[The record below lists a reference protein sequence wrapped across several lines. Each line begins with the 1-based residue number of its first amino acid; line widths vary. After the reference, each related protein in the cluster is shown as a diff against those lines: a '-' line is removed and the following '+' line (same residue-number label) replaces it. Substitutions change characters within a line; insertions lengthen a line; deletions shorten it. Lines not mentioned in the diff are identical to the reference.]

1 MNINKIR
8 SFGEWLSDKEN
19 PMVYCLL
26 SLDGEPFLSRNSY
39 EVILEQKTNT
49 HDTFSIIVPDD
60 ALDTYEGFVMENSK
74 KLLGKKI
81 SLSYWQYGSE
91 NQVFSGIVTGLKN
104 QKESGYGK
112 LVITGHS
119 PSILL
124 ENGRADR
131 SFEQLSLSQIVKEI
145 GVNYPQEGKIHAE
158 EQELNVRR
166 VLPYTVQ
173 SQESDFGFIQ
183 RLATRYGEYFYYNG
197 KELIFGNKAEP
208 VLELSEGRELIE
220 LEFELGLRAQVFS
233 GFAYDAEKG
242 ESIQHNAQEV
252 QTEWKENAL
261 QAVAVQASKQL
272 FGNAPKSVF
281 SGSEKSQELEEMLLK
296 EKENRESL
304 IWVRGRSR
312 DSRLK
317 NGSRAKLTD
326 INGRAMETYRI
337 VEIRHYY
344 NGDEYYNEFV
354 GVSDVLHP
362 PYQNSGAFPKSHE
375 QMGRVVENADP
386 LGLGRVRVQM
396 MWQEAGSE
404 KTPWIR
410 LLQPHSGSG
419 KGFYFVPEIG
429 EEVLVGFQGG
439 NAEKPYVIGT
449 QYNGKEKSGYAD
461 KENNIKA
468 VHTRSGTKIILNDS
482 EGSIL
487 IEDPSG
493 NTYHMDG
500 QGNIKVSAPKNISF
514 TAGQNINISAGQN
527 ITTTAGMN
535 ISASAGMNYT
545 QIVGVNFVSTVAGN
559 VNHFISGTLTE
570 LIEGDVHNEVMKGK
584 TTVNNDGGIEYFSET
599 IISRSAE
606 KEIQN
611 NSGEKSKLF

>member
-8 SFGEWLSDKEN
+8 SFGEWLNDKEN
-19 PMVYCLL
+19 PMAYCLL

-39 EVILEQKTNT
+39 EVILEQKTNA

-104 QKESGYGK
+104 RKESGYGK

-220 LEFELGLRAQVFS
+220 LEFELGLKAQGFS
-233 GFAYDAEKG
+233 GLAYDAEKG

-362 PYQNSGAFPKSHE
+362 PYQDSGAFPKSHE

-461 KENNIKA
+461 KENSIKA
-468 VHTRSGTKIILNDS
+468 VHTRSGHKLVFTED
-482 EGSIL
+482 ESIL
-487 IEDPSG
+487 ITDKSG
-493 NTYHMDG
+493 NEILLDTKG
-500 QGNIKVSAPKNISF
+500 SNITITAPETMTLNAKNL
-514 TAGQNINISAGQN
+514 NINVSQNMTTNVGNNMITNVTNDTTISIGGNHQIDIEKDHQFSSKNYAQKVEGDKIIDIFGKLDETTSETLHNAKDGNVTIKSAG
-527 ITTTAGMN
+527 I
-535 ISASAGMNYT
+535 
-545 QIVGVNFVSTVAGN
+545 
-559 VNHFISGTLTE
+559 
-570 LIEGDVHNEVMKGK
+570 
-584 TTVNNDGGIEYFSET
+584 
-599 IISRSAE
+599 
-606 KEIQN
+606 
-611 NSGEKSKLF
+611 SKLLGEIDAKVNKS

>member
-39 EVILEQKTNT
+39 EVILEQKTNA

-104 QKESGYGK
+104 RKESGYGK

-183 RLATRYGEYFYYNG
+183 RLAMRYGEYFYYNG

-220 LEFELGLRAQVFS
+220 LEFELGLRAQGFS
-233 GFAYDAEKG
+233 GLTYDAEKG
-242 ESIQHNAQEV
+242 ESIQYNAQEV

-362 PYQNSGAFPKSHE
+362 PYQDSGAFPKSHE

-404 KTPWIR
+404 QTPWIR

-535 ISASAGMNYT
+535 ISASAGMSYNVFAGGTISQNAVMNYT
-545 QIVGVNFVSTVAGN
+545 LTAANITEIAQETFDTFSNEYTG
-559 VNHFISGTLTE
+559 ISGKVAMNSEENNIAINTPKHIQLKS
-570 LIEGDVHNEVMKGK
+570 NEK
-584 TTVNNDGGIEYFSET
+584 TI
-599 IISRSAE
+599 
-606 KEIQN
+606 
-611 NSGEKSKLF
+611 NS

>member
-39 EVILEQKTNT
+39 EVILEQKTNA

-104 QKESGYGK
+104 RKESGYGK

-197 KELIFGNKAEP
+197 KELIFGNKAEA

-220 LEFELGLRAQVFS
+220 LEFELGLRAQGFS
-233 GFAYDAEKG
+233 GLAYDAEKG

-439 NAEKPYVIGT
+439 NAEKPYVIGA

-461 KENNIKA
+461 KENSIKA
-468 VHTRSGTKIILNDS
+468 VHTRSGHKLVFTED
-482 EGSIL
+482 ESIL
-487 IEDPSG
+487 ITDKSG
-493 NTYHMDG
+493 NEILLDTKG
-500 QGNIKVSAPKNISF
+500 SNITITAPETMTLNAKNL
-514 TAGQNINISAGQN
+514 NINVSQNMTTNVGNNMITNVTNDTTISIGGNHQIDIEKDHQFSSKNYAQKVEGDKIIDIFGKLDETTSETLHNAKDGNVTIKSAG
-527 ITTTAGMN
+527 I
-535 ISASAGMNYT
+535 
-545 QIVGVNFVSTVAGN
+545 
-559 VNHFISGTLTE
+559 
-570 LIEGDVHNEVMKGK
+570 
-584 TTVNNDGGIEYFSET
+584 
-599 IISRSAE
+599 
-606 KEIQN
+606 
-611 NSGEKSKLF
+611 SKLLGEIDAKVNKS

>member
-8 SFGEWLSDKEN
+8 SFGEWLNDKEN

-39 EVILEQKTNT
+39 EVILEQKTNA

-60 ALDTYEGFVMENSK
+60 ALDTYEGFVMESSK

-104 QKESGYGK
+104 RKESGYGK

-220 LEFELGLRAQVFS
+220 LEFELGLRAQEFS
-233 GFAYDAEKG
+233 GLAYDAEKG

-362 PYQNSGAFPKSHE
+362 PYQDSGAFPKSHE

-468 VHTRSGTKIILNDS
+468 VHTRSGHKLVFTED
-482 EGSIL
+482 ESIL
-487 IEDPSG
+487 ITDKSG
-493 NTYHMDG
+493 NEILLDTKG
-500 QGNIKVSAPKNISF
+500 SNITITAPETMTLNAKNL
-514 TAGQNINISAGQN
+514 NINVSQNMTTNVGNNMITNVTNDTTISIGGNHQIDIEKDHQFSSKNYAQKVEGDKIIDIFGKLDETTSETLHNAKDGNVTIKSAG
-527 ITTTAGMN
+527 I
-535 ISASAGMNYT
+535 
-545 QIVGVNFVSTVAGN
+545 
-559 VNHFISGTLTE
+559 
-570 LIEGDVHNEVMKGK
+570 
-584 TTVNNDGGIEYFSET
+584 
-599 IISRSAE
+599 
-606 KEIQN
+606 
-611 NSGEKSKLF
+611 SKLLGEIDAKVNKS

>member
-39 EVILEQKTNT
+39 EVILEQKTNA

-104 QKESGYGK
+104 RKESGYGK

-183 RLATRYGEYFYYNG
+183 RLAMRYGEYFYYNG

-220 LEFELGLRAQVFS
+220 LEFELGLRAQGFS
-233 GFAYDAEKG
+233 GLAYDAEKG

-296 EKENRESL
+296 EKENRECL

-362 PYQNSGAFPKSHE
+362 PYQDSGAFPKSHE

-461 KENNIKA
+461 KENSIKA
-468 VHTRSGTKIILNDS
+468 VHTRSGHKLVFTED
-482 EGSIL
+482 ESIL
-487 IEDPSG
+487 IIDKSG
-493 NTYHMDG
+493 NEILLDTKG
-500 QGNIKVSAPKNISF
+500 SNITITAPETMTLNAKNL
-514 TAGQNINISAGQN
+514 NINVSQNMTTNVGNNMITNVTNDTTISIGGNHQIDIEKDHQFSSKNYAQKVEGDKIIDIFGKLDETTSETLHNAKDGNVTIKSAG
-527 ITTTAGMN
+527 I
-535 ISASAGMNYT
+535 
-545 QIVGVNFVSTVAGN
+545 
-559 VNHFISGTLTE
+559 
-570 LIEGDVHNEVMKGK
+570 
-584 TTVNNDGGIEYFSET
+584 
-599 IISRSAE
+599 
-606 KEIQN
+606 
-611 NSGEKSKLF
+611 SKLLGEIDAKVNKS

>member
-39 EVILEQKTNT
+39 EVILEQKTNA

-104 QKESGYGK
+104 RKESGYGK

-220 LEFELGLRAQVFS
+220 LEFELGLRAQGFS
-233 GFAYDAEKG
+233 GLAYDTEKG

-272 FGNAPKSVF
+272 FGNVPKSVF

-344 NGDEYYNEFV
+344 NGDEYYNKFV

-362 PYQNSGAFPKSHE
+362 PYQDSGAFPKSQE

-468 VHTRSGTKIILNDS
+468 VHTRSGHKLVFTED
-482 EGSIL
+482 ESIL
-487 IEDPSG
+487 ITDKSG
-493 NTYHMDG
+493 NEILLDTKG
-500 QGNIKVSAPKNISF
+500 SNITITAPETMTLNAKNL
-514 TAGQNINISAGQN
+514 NINVSQNMTTNVGNNMITNVTNDTTISIGGNHQIDIEKDHQFSSKNYAQKVEGDKIIDIFGKLDETTSETLHNAKDGNVTIKSAG
-527 ITTTAGMN
+527 I
-535 ISASAGMNYT
+535 
-545 QIVGVNFVSTVAGN
+545 
-559 VNHFISGTLTE
+559 
-570 LIEGDVHNEVMKGK
+570 
-584 TTVNNDGGIEYFSET
+584 
-599 IISRSAE
+599 
-606 KEIQN
+606 
-611 NSGEKSKLF
+611 SKLLGEIDAKVNKS

>member
-39 EVILEQKTNT
+39 EVILEQKTNA

-91 NQVFSGIVTGLKN
+91 NQAFSGIVTGLKN
-104 QKESGYGK
+104 RKESGYGK
-112 LVITGHS
+112 LIITGHS

-220 LEFELGLRAQVFS
+220 LEFELGLKAQGFS
-233 GFAYDAEKG
+233 GLAYDAEKG

-362 PYQNSGAFPKSHE
+362 PYQDSGAFPKSHE

-396 MWQEAGSE
+396 VWQEAGSE

-535 ISASAGMNYT
+535 ISASAGMSYNVFAGGTISQNAVMNYT
-545 QIVGVNFVSTVAGN
+545 
-559 VNHFISGTLTE
+559 LTAANITE
-570 LIEGDVHNEVMKGK
+570 IAEGEREARAQEIIENSQNKETSVEKNNEWHTEQDFK
-584 TTVNNDGGIEYFSET
+584 
-599 IISRSAE
+599 
-606 KEIQN
+606 N
-611 NSGEKSKLF
+611 NSGEKTKLF

>member
-39 EVILEQKTNT
+39 EVILEQKTNA

-104 QKESGYGK
+104 RKESGYGK

-220 LEFELGLRAQVFS
+220 LEFELGLKAQGFS
-233 GFAYDAEKG
+233 GLAYDAEKG

-272 FGNAPKSVF
+272 FGNVPKSVF

-362 PYQNSGAFPKSHE
+362 PYQDSGAFPKSHE

-514 TAGQNINISAGQN
+514 TAGENINISAGQN

-535 ISASAGMNYT
+535 ISASAGMSYNVFAGGTISQNAVMNYT
-545 QIVGVNFVSTVAGN
+545 LTAANITEIAQETFDTFSNEYTG
-559 VNHFISGTLTE
+559 ISGKVAMNSEENNIAINTPKHIQLKS
-570 LIEGDVHNEVMKGK
+570 NEK
-584 TTVNNDGGIEYFSET
+584 TI
-599 IISRSAE
+599 
-606 KEIQN
+606 
-611 NSGEKSKLF
+611 NS

>member
-39 EVILEQKTNT
+39 EVILEQKTNA

-104 QKESGYGK
+104 RKESGYGK

-183 RLATRYGEYFYYNG
+183 RLAMRYGEYFYYNG

-220 LEFELGLRAQVFS
+220 LEFELGLRAQGFS
-233 GFAYDAEKG
+233 GLAYDAEKG

-362 PYQNSGAFPKSHE
+362 PYQDSGAFPKSHE

-500 QGNIKVSAPKNISF
+500 QGNIKVSAPRNISF

-535 ISASAGMNYT
+535 ISASAGMSYNVFAGGTISQNAVMNYT
-545 QIVGVNFVSTVAGN
+545 LTAANITEIAEGERNSTANNIKEVANG
-559 VNHFISGTLTE
+559 IDKQSTDEDIKIQG
-570 LIEGDVHNEVMKGK
+570 KGQVI
-584 TTVNNDGGIEYFSET
+584 T
-599 IISRSAE
+599 
-606 KEIQN
+606 
-611 NSGEKSKLF
+611 NSGEKSINY

>member
-26 SLDGEPFLSRNSY
+26 SLDGEPYLSRNSY
-39 EVILEQKTNT
+39 EVILEQKTNA

-104 QKESGYGK
+104 RKESGYGK

-197 KELIFGNKAEP
+197 KELIFGNKAEA

-220 LEFELGLRAQVFS
+220 LEFELGLRAQGFS
-233 GFAYDAEKG
+233 GLAYDAEKG

-386 LGLGRVRVQM
+386 LELGRVRVQM
-396 MWQEAGSE
+396 VWQEAGSE

-439 NAEKPYVIGT
+439 NAEKPYVIGA

-461 KENNIKA
+461 KENSIKA
-468 VHTRSGTKIILNDS
+468 VHTRSGHKLVFTED
-482 EGSIL
+482 ESIL
-487 IEDPSG
+487 ITDKSG
-493 NTYHMDG
+493 NEILLDTKG
-500 QGNIKVSAPKNISF
+500 SNITITAPETMTLNAKNL
-514 TAGQNINISAGQN
+514 NINVSQNMTTNVGNNMITNVTNDTTISIGGNHQIDIEKDHQFSSKNYAQKVEGDKIIDIFGKLDETTSETLHNAKDGNVTIKSAG
-527 ITTTAGMN
+527 I
-535 ISASAGMNYT
+535 
-545 QIVGVNFVSTVAGN
+545 
-559 VNHFISGTLTE
+559 
-570 LIEGDVHNEVMKGK
+570 
-584 TTVNNDGGIEYFSET
+584 
-599 IISRSAE
+599 
-606 KEIQN
+606 
-611 NSGEKSKLF
+611 SKLLGEIDAKVNKS

>member
-26 SLDGEPFLSRNSY
+26 SLDGEPFLSQNSY
-39 EVILEQKTNT
+39 EVILEQKTNA

-104 QKESGYGK
+104 RKESGYGK

-220 LEFELGLRAQVFS
+220 LEFELGLRAQGFS
-233 GFAYDAEKG
+233 GLAYDAEKG

-281 SGSEKSQELEEMLLK
+281 SGSEKSQELEERLLK

-362 PYQNSGAFPKSHE
+362 PYQDSGAFPKSHE

-468 VHTRSGTKIILNDS
+468 VHTRSGHKLVFTED
-482 EGSIL
+482 ESIL
-487 IEDPSG
+487 ITDKSG
-493 NTYHMDG
+493 NEILLDTKG
-500 QGNIKVSAPKNISF
+500 SNITITAPETMTLNAKNL
-514 TAGQNINISAGQN
+514 NINVSQNMTTDVGNNMITNVTNDTTISIGGNHQIDIEKDHQFSSKNYAQKVEGDKIIDIFGKLDETTSETLHNAKDGNVTIKSAG
-527 ITTTAGMN
+527 I
-535 ISASAGMNYT
+535 
-545 QIVGVNFVSTVAGN
+545 
-559 VNHFISGTLTE
+559 
-570 LIEGDVHNEVMKGK
+570 
-584 TTVNNDGGIEYFSET
+584 
-599 IISRSAE
+599 
-606 KEIQN
+606 
-611 NSGEKSKLF
+611 SKLLGEIDAKVNKS

>member
-39 EVILEQKTNT
+39 EVILEQKTNA

-104 QKESGYGK
+104 RKESGYGK

-220 LEFELGLRAQVFS
+220 LEFELGLKAQGFS
-233 GFAYDAEKG
+233 GLVYDAEKG

-272 FGNAPKSVF
+272 FGNVPKSVF

-362 PYQNSGAFPKSHE
+362 PYQDSGAFPKSHE

-461 KENNIKA
+461 KENKIKA
-468 VHTRSGTKIILNDS
+468 VHTRSGHKLVFTED
-482 EGSIL
+482 ESIL
-487 IEDPSG
+487 ITDKSG
-493 NTYHMDG
+493 NEILLDTKG
-500 QGNIKVSAPKNISF
+500 SNITITAPETMTLNAKNL
-514 TAGQNINISAGQN
+514 NINVSQNMTTNVGNNMITNVTNDTTISIGGNHQIDIEKDHQFSSKNYAQKVEGDKIIDIFGKLDETTSETLHNAKDGNVTIKSAG
-527 ITTTAGMN
+527 I
-535 ISASAGMNYT
+535 
-545 QIVGVNFVSTVAGN
+545 
-559 VNHFISGTLTE
+559 
-570 LIEGDVHNEVMKGK
+570 
-584 TTVNNDGGIEYFSET
+584 
-599 IISRSAE
+599 
-606 KEIQN
+606 
-611 NSGEKSKLF
+611 SKLLGEIDAKVNKS

>member
-39 EVILEQKTNT
+39 EVILEQKTNA

-104 QKESGYGK
+104 RKESGYGK

-158 EQELNVRR
+158 EQELNMRR
-166 VLPYTVQ
+166 ALPYTVQ

-220 LEFELGLRAQVFS
+220 LEFELGLRAQGFS
-233 GFAYDAEKG
+233 GLAYDAEKG

-317 NGSRAKLTD
+317 NGSRAKLMD

-362 PYQNSGAFPKSHE
+362 PYQDSGAFPKSHE

-419 KGFYFVPEIG
+419 KGFYFIPEIG

-461 KENNIKA
+461 KENSIKA
-468 VHTRSGTKIILNDS
+468 VHTRSGHKLVFTED
-482 EGSIL
+482 ESIL
-487 IEDPSG
+487 ITDKSG
-493 NTYHMDG
+493 NEILLDTKG
-500 QGNIKVSAPKNISF
+500 SNITITAPETMTLNAKNL
-514 TAGQNINISAGQN
+514 NINVSQNMTTNVGNNMITNVTNDTTISIGGNHQIDIEKDHQFSSKNYAQKVEGDKIIDIFGKLDETTSETLHNAKDGNVTIKSAG
-527 ITTTAGMN
+527 I
-535 ISASAGMNYT
+535 
-545 QIVGVNFVSTVAGN
+545 
-559 VNHFISGTLTE
+559 
-570 LIEGDVHNEVMKGK
+570 
-584 TTVNNDGGIEYFSET
+584 
-599 IISRSAE
+599 
-606 KEIQN
+606 
-611 NSGEKSKLF
+611 SKLLGEIDAKVNKS

>member
-39 EVILEQKTNT
+39 EVILEQKTNA

-104 QKESGYGK
+104 RKESGYGK
-112 LVITGHS
+112 LIITGHS

-124 ENGRADR
+124 ENGRADH

-220 LEFELGLRAQVFS
+220 LEFELGLRAQGFS
-233 GFAYDAEKG
+233 GLVYDAEKG

-362 PYQNSGAFPKSHE
+362 PYQDSGAFPKSHE

-461 KENNIKA
+461 KENSIKA
-468 VHTRSGTKIILNDS
+468 VHTRSGHKLVFTED
-482 EGSIL
+482 ESIL
-487 IEDPSG
+487 ITDKSG
-493 NTYHMDG
+493 NEILLDTKG
-500 QGNIKVSAPKNISF
+500 SNITITAPETMTLNAKNLNINVSQNMTTNVGMNAYENIS
-514 TAGQNINISAGQN
+514 
-527 ITTTAGMN
+527 MN
-535 ISASAGMNYT
+535 
-545 QIVGVNFVSTVAGN
+545 
-559 VNHFISGTLTE
+559 
-570 LIEGDVHNEVMKGK
+570 K
-584 TTVNNDGGIEYFSET
+584 TTSIGLVNLLNVGADFMTNVVGKLSYFIKGDMETYGEKDRKITSLKGIETISEGQQEYH
-599 IISRSAE
+599 SE
-606 KEIQN
+606 KEMRN

>member
-39 EVILEQKTNT
+39 EVILEQKSNA

-104 QKESGYGK
+104 RKESGYGK

-183 RLATRYGEYFYYNG
+183 RLAMRYGEYFYYNG

-208 VLELSEGRELIE
+208 ILELSEGRELIE
-220 LEFELGLRAQVFS
+220 LEFELGLRAQGFS
-233 GFAYDAEKG
+233 GLAYDAEKG

-261 QAVAVQASKQL
+261 QAVAIQASKQL

-317 NGSRAKLTD
+317 NGSRAKLMD

-362 PYQNSGAFPKSHE
+362 PYQDSGAFPKSHE

-386 LGLGRVRVQM
+386 LELGRVRVQM
-396 MWQEAGSE
+396 VWQEAGSE

-468 VHTRSGTKIILNDS
+468 VHTRSGHKLVFTED
-482 EGSIL
+482 ESIL
-487 IEDPSG
+487 ITDKSG
-493 NTYHMDG
+493 NEILLDTKG
-500 QGNIKVSAPKNISF
+500 SNITITAPETMTLNAKNL
-514 TAGQNINISAGQN
+514 NINVSQNMTTNVGNNMITNVTNDTTISIGGNHQIDIEKDHQFSSKNYAQKVEGDKIIDIFGKLDETTSETLHNAKDGNVTIKSAG
-527 ITTTAGMN
+527 I
-535 ISASAGMNYT
+535 
-545 QIVGVNFVSTVAGN
+545 
-559 VNHFISGTLTE
+559 
-570 LIEGDVHNEVMKGK
+570 
-584 TTVNNDGGIEYFSET
+584 
-599 IISRSAE
+599 
-606 KEIQN
+606 
-611 NSGEKSKLF
+611 SKLLGEIDAKVNKS

>member
-39 EVILEQKTNT
+39 EVTLEQKTNA

-104 QKESGYGK
+104 RKESGYGK

-183 RLATRYGEYFYYNG
+183 RLAMRYGEYFYYNG

-220 LEFELGLRAQVFS
+220 LEFELGLKAQGFS
-233 GFAYDAEKG
+233 GLAYDAEKG

-337 VEIRHYY
+337 VEIKHYY

-396 MWQEAGSE
+396 VWQEAGSE

-410 LLQPHSGSG
+410 LLQPNSGSG

-500 QGNIKVSAPKNISF
+500 QGNIKVSAPRNISF

-535 ISASAGMNYT
+535 ISASAGMSYNVFAGGAISQNAVMNYT
-545 QIVGVNFVSTVAGN
+545 LTAANITEIAEGERNSTANNIKEVANG
-559 VNHFISGTLTE
+559 IDKQSTDEDIKIQG
-570 LIEGDVHNEVMKGK
+570 KGQVI
-584 TTVNNDGGIEYFSET
+584 T
-599 IISRSAE
+599 
-606 KEIQN
+606 
-611 NSGEKSKLF
+611 NSGEKSINY

>member
-39 EVILEQKTNT
+39 EVILEQKTNA

-91 NQVFSGIVTGLKN
+91 KQVFSGIVTGLKN
-104 QKESGYGK
+104 RKESGYGK

-145 GVNYPQEGKIHAE
+145 EVNYPQEGKIHAE

-220 LEFELGLRAQVFS
+220 LEFELGLKAQGFS
-233 GFAYDAEKG
+233 GLVYDAEKG

-272 FGNAPKSVF
+272 FGNVPKSVF

-362 PYQNSGAFPKSHE
+362 PYQDSGAFPKSHE

-396 MWQEAGSE
+396 VWQEAGSE

-468 VHTRSGTKIILNDS
+468 VHTRSGHKLVFTED
-482 EGSIL
+482 ESIL
-487 IEDPSG
+487 ITDKSG
-493 NTYHMDG
+493 NEILLDTKG
-500 QGNIKVSAPKNISF
+500 SNITITAPETMTLNAKNL
-514 TAGQNINISAGQN
+514 NINVSQNMTTNVGNNMITNVTNDTTISIGGNHQIDIEKDHQFSSKNYAQKVEGDKIIDIFGKLDETTSETLHNAKDGNVTIKSAG
-527 ITTTAGMN
+527 I
-535 ISASAGMNYT
+535 
-545 QIVGVNFVSTVAGN
+545 
-559 VNHFISGTLTE
+559 
-570 LIEGDVHNEVMKGK
+570 
-584 TTVNNDGGIEYFSET
+584 
-599 IISRSAE
+599 
-606 KEIQN
+606 
-611 NSGEKSKLF
+611 SKLLGEIDAKVNKS

>member
-39 EVILEQKTNT
+39 EVILEQKTNA

-104 QKESGYGK
+104 RKESGYGK

-158 EQELNVRR
+158 EQELNMRR
-166 VLPYTVQ
+166 ALPYTVQ

-220 LEFELGLRAQVFS
+220 LEFELGLRAQGFS
-233 GFAYDAEKG
+233 GLAYDAEKG

-317 NGSRAKLTD
+317 NGSRAKLMD

-362 PYQNSGAFPKSHE
+362 PYQDSGAFPKSHE

-439 NAEKPYVIGT
+439 NAEKPYVIGA

-461 KENNIKA
+461 KENSIKA
-468 VHTRSGTKIILNDS
+468 VHTRSGNRLLLNDETGDVSLESQKGQTIAIFYGNGNIEIKAPETMTLNAKNLNINVSQNMTTNVGMNASENVGMNKTTSIGLVNLLNVGADFMTNVVGKLSYFIKGDMETYGEKDRKITSLKGIETIS
-482 EGSIL
+482 EGQQ
-487 IEDPSG
+487 E
-493 NTYHMDG
+493 YH
-500 QGNIKVSAPKNISF
+500 S
-514 TAGQNINISAGQN
+514 
-527 ITTTAGMN
+527 
-535 ISASAGMNYT
+535 
-545 QIVGVNFVSTVAGN
+545 
-559 VNHFISGTLTE
+559 
-570 LIEGDVHNEVMKGK
+570 
-584 TTVNNDGGIEYFSET
+584 
-599 IISRSAE
+599 E
-606 KEIQN
+606 KEMRN

>member
-39 EVILEQKTNT
+39 EVILEQKTNA

-81 SLSYWQYGSE
+81 NLSYWQYGSE

-104 QKESGYGK
+104 RKESGYGK

-220 LEFELGLRAQVFS
+220 LEFELGLKAQGFS
-233 GFAYDAEKG
+233 GLAYDAEKG

-272 FGNAPKSVF
+272 FGNVPKSVF

-304 IWVRGRSR
+304 VWIRGRSR

-362 PYQNSGAFPKSHE
+362 PYQDSGAFPKSHE

-461 KENNIKA
+461 KENSIKA

-535 ISASAGMNYT
+535 ISASAGMSYNVFAGGAISQNAVMNYT
-545 QIVGVNFVSTVAGN
+545 LTAANITEIAQETFDTFSNEYTG
-559 VNHFISGTLTE
+559 ISGKVAMNSEENNIAINTPKHIQLKS
-570 LIEGDVHNEVMKGK
+570 NEK
-584 TTVNNDGGIEYFSET
+584 TI
-599 IISRSAE
+599 
-606 KEIQN
+606 
-611 NSGEKSKLF
+611 NS

>member
-39 EVILEQKTNT
+39 EVILEQKTNA

-104 QKESGYGK
+104 RKESGYGK
-112 LVITGHS
+112 LIITGHS

-124 ENGRADR
+124 ENGRADH

-220 LEFELGLRAQVFS
+220 LEFELGLRAQGFS
-233 GFAYDAEKG
+233 GLVYDAEKG

-272 FGNAPKSVF
+272 FGNVPKSVF

-304 IWVRGRSR
+304 IWIRGRSR

-362 PYQNSGAFPKSHE
+362 PYQDSGAFPKSHE

-461 KENNIKA
+461 KENSIKA
-468 VHTRSGTKIILNDS
+468 VHTRSGHKLVFTED
-482 EGSIL
+482 ESIL
-487 IEDPSG
+487 ITDKSG
-493 NTYHMDG
+493 NEILLDTKG
-500 QGNIKVSAPKNISF
+500 SNITITAPETMTLNAKNLNINVSQNMTTNVGMNASENIS
-514 TAGQNINISAGQN
+514 
-527 ITTTAGMN
+527 MN
-535 ISASAGMNYT
+535 
-545 QIVGVNFVSTVAGN
+545 
-559 VNHFISGTLTE
+559 
-570 LIEGDVHNEVMKGK
+570 K
-584 TTVNNDGGIEYFSET
+584 TTSIGLVNLLNVGTDFMTNVVGKLSYFIKGDMETYGEKDRKITSLKGIETISEGQQEYH
-599 IISRSAE
+599 SE
-606 KEIQN
+606 KEMRN

>member
-39 EVILEQKTNT
+39 EVILEQKTNA

-104 QKESGYGK
+104 RKESGYGK

-220 LEFELGLRAQVFS
+220 LEFELGLRAQGFS
-233 GFAYDAEKG
+233 GLTYDAEKG

-296 EKENRESL
+296 EKENRECL

-362 PYQNSGAFPKSHE
+362 PYQDSGAFPKSHE

-468 VHTRSGTKIILNDS
+468 VHTRSGHKLVFTED
-482 EGSIL
+482 ESIL
-487 IEDPSG
+487 ITDKSG
-493 NTYHMDG
+493 NEILLDTKG
-500 QGNIKVSAPKNISF
+500 SNITITAPETMTLNAKNL
-514 TAGQNINISAGQN
+514 NINVSQNMTTNVGNNMITNVTNDTTISIGGNHQIDIEKDHQFSSKNYAQKVEGDKIIDIFGKLDETTSETLHNAKDGNVTIKSAG
-527 ITTTAGMN
+527 I
-535 ISASAGMNYT
+535 
-545 QIVGVNFVSTVAGN
+545 
-559 VNHFISGTLTE
+559 
-570 LIEGDVHNEVMKGK
+570 
-584 TTVNNDGGIEYFSET
+584 
-599 IISRSAE
+599 
-606 KEIQN
+606 
-611 NSGEKSKLF
+611 SKLLGEIDAKVNKS

>member
-39 EVILEQKTNT
+39 EVILEQKTNA

-104 QKESGYGK
+104 RKESGYGK
-112 LVITGHS
+112 LIITGHS

-220 LEFELGLRAQVFS
+220 LEFELGLRAQGFS
-233 GFAYDAEKG
+233 GLACDAEKG

-272 FGNAPKSVF
+272 FGNVPKSVF

-362 PYQNSGAFPKSHE
+362 PYQDSGAFPKSHE

-439 NAEKPYVIGT
+439 NAEKPYVIGA

-461 KENNIKA
+461 KENKIKA
-468 VHTRSGTKIILNDS
+468 VHTRSGHKLVFTED
-482 EGSIL
+482 ESIL
-487 IEDPSG
+487 ITDKSG
-493 NTYHMDG
+493 NEILLDTKG
-500 QGNIKVSAPKNISF
+500 SNITITAPETMTLNAKNL
-514 TAGQNINISAGQN
+514 NINVSQNMTTNVGNNMITNVTNDTTISIGGNHQIDIEKDHQFSSKNYAQKVEGDKIIDIFGKLDETTSETLHNAKDGNVTIKSAG
-527 ITTTAGMN
+527 I
-535 ISASAGMNYT
+535 
-545 QIVGVNFVSTVAGN
+545 
-559 VNHFISGTLTE
+559 
-570 LIEGDVHNEVMKGK
+570 
-584 TTVNNDGGIEYFSET
+584 
-599 IISRSAE
+599 
-606 KEIQN
+606 
-611 NSGEKSKLF
+611 SKLLGEIDAKVNKS

>member
-39 EVILEQKTNT
+39 EVILEQKTNA

-104 QKESGYGK
+104 RKESGYGK

-208 VLELSEGRELIE
+208 ILELSEGRELIE
-220 LEFELGLRAQVFS
+220 LEFELGLKAQGFS
-233 GFAYDAEKG
+233 GLAYDAEKG

-272 FGNAPKSVF
+272 FGNVPKSVF

-326 INGRAMETYRI
+326 INRRAMETYRI

-468 VHTRSGTKIILNDS
+468 VHTRSGHKLVFTED
-482 EGSIL
+482 ESIL
-487 IEDPSG
+487 ITDKSG
-493 NTYHMDG
+493 NEILLDTKG
-500 QGNIKVSAPKNISF
+500 SNITITAPETMTLNAKNL
-514 TAGQNINISAGQN
+514 NINVSQNMTTNVGNNMITNVTNDTTISIGGNHQIDIEKDHQFSSKNYAQKVEGDKIIDIFGKLDETTSETLHNAKDGNVTIKSAG
-527 ITTTAGMN
+527 I
-535 ISASAGMNYT
+535 
-545 QIVGVNFVSTVAGN
+545 
-559 VNHFISGTLTE
+559 
-570 LIEGDVHNEVMKGK
+570 
-584 TTVNNDGGIEYFSET
+584 
-599 IISRSAE
+599 
-606 KEIQN
+606 
-611 NSGEKSKLF
+611 SKLLGEIDAKVNKS

>member
-8 SFGEWLSDKEN
+8 SFGEWLNDKEN

-39 EVILEQKTNT
+39 EVILEQKTNA

-104 QKESGYGK
+104 RKESGYGK

-220 LEFELGLRAQVFS
+220 LEFELGLRAQGFS
-233 GFAYDAEKG
+233 GLAYDAEKG

-272 FGNAPKSVF
+272 FGNVPKSVF

-362 PYQNSGAFPKSHE
+362 PYQDSGAFPKSQE

-468 VHTRSGTKIILNDS
+468 VHTRSGHKLVFTED
-482 EGSIL
+482 ESIL
-487 IEDPSG
+487 ITDKSG
-493 NTYHMDG
+493 NEILLDTKG
-500 QGNIKVSAPKNISF
+500 SNITITAPETMTLNAKNL
-514 TAGQNINISAGQN
+514 NINVSQNMTTNVGNNMITNVTNDTTISIGGNHQIDIEKDHQFSSKNYAQKVEGDKIIDIFGKLDETTSETLHNAKDGNVTIKSAG
-527 ITTTAGMN
+527 I
-535 ISASAGMNYT
+535 
-545 QIVGVNFVSTVAGN
+545 
-559 VNHFISGTLTE
+559 
-570 LIEGDVHNEVMKGK
+570 
-584 TTVNNDGGIEYFSET
+584 
-599 IISRSAE
+599 
-606 KEIQN
+606 
-611 NSGEKSKLF
+611 SKLLGEIDAKVNKS

>member
-8 SFGEWLSDKEN
+8 SFGEWLNDKEN

-39 EVILEQKTNT
+39 EVILEQKTNA

-104 QKESGYGK
+104 RKESGYGK

-220 LEFELGLRAQVFS
+220 LEFELGLKAQGFS

-272 FGNAPKSVF
+272 FGNVPKSVF

-362 PYQNSGAFPKSHE
+362 PYQDSGAFPKSQE

-468 VHTRSGTKIILNDS
+468 VHTRSGHKLVFTED
-482 EGSIL
+482 ESIL
-487 IEDPSG
+487 ITDKSG
-493 NTYHMDG
+493 NEILLDTKG
-500 QGNIKVSAPKNISF
+500 SNITITAPETMTLNAKNL
-514 TAGQNINISAGQN
+514 NINVSQNMTTNVGNNMITNVTNDTTISIGGNHQIDIEKDHQFSSKNYAQKVEGDKIIDIFGKLDETTSETLHNAKDGNVTIKSAG
-527 ITTTAGMN
+527 I
-535 ISASAGMNYT
+535 
-545 QIVGVNFVSTVAGN
+545 
-559 VNHFISGTLTE
+559 
-570 LIEGDVHNEVMKGK
+570 
-584 TTVNNDGGIEYFSET
+584 
-599 IISRSAE
+599 
-606 KEIQN
+606 
-611 NSGEKSKLF
+611 SKLLGEIDAKVNKS

>member
-8 SFGEWLSDKEN
+8 SFGEWLNDKEN

-39 EVILEQKTNT
+39 EVILEQRTNA

-60 ALDTYEGFVMENSK
+60 VLDTYEGFVMENSK

-104 QKESGYGK
+104 RKESGYGK

-166 VLPYTVQ
+166 VLSYTVQ

-183 RLATRYGEYFYYNG
+183 RLAMRYGEYFYYNG

-220 LEFELGLRAQVFS
+220 LGFELGLKAQGFS
-233 GFAYDAEKG
+233 GLAYDAEKG

-272 FGNAPKSVF
+272 FGNVPKSVF

-362 PYQNSGAFPKSHE
+362 PYQDSGAFPKSHE

-386 LGLGRVRVQM
+386 LGLGRVKVQM

-461 KENNIKA
+461 KENCIKA
-468 VHTRSGTKIILNDS
+468 VHTRSGHKLVFTED
-482 EGSIL
+482 ESIL
-487 IEDPSG
+487 ITDKSG
-493 NTYHMDG
+493 NEILLDTKG
-500 QGNIKVSAPKNISF
+500 SNITITAPETMTLNAKNL
-514 TAGQNINISAGQN
+514 NINVSQNMTTNVGNNMITNVTNDTTISIGGNHQIDIEKDHQFSSKNYAQKVEGDKIIDIFGKLDETTSETLHNAKDGNVTIKSAG
-527 ITTTAGMN
+527 I
-535 ISASAGMNYT
+535 
-545 QIVGVNFVSTVAGN
+545 
-559 VNHFISGTLTE
+559 
-570 LIEGDVHNEVMKGK
+570 
-584 TTVNNDGGIEYFSET
+584 
-599 IISRSAE
+599 
-606 KEIQN
+606 
-611 NSGEKSKLF
+611 SKLLGEIDAKVNKS

>member
-39 EVILEQKTNT
+39 EVILEQKTNA

-104 QKESGYGK
+104 RKESGYGK

-220 LEFELGLRAQVFS
+220 LEFELGLRAQGFS
-233 GFAYDAEKG
+233 GLAYDAEKG

-272 FGNAPKSVF
+272 FGNVPKSVF

-317 NGSRAKLTD
+317 NGSRAKLMD

-362 PYQNSGAFPKSHE
+362 PYQDSGAFPKSHE

-396 MWQEAGSE
+396 VWQEAGSE

-468 VHTRSGTKIILNDS
+468 VHTRSGHKLVFTED
-482 EGSIL
+482 ESIL
-487 IEDPSG
+487 IIDKSG
-493 NTYHMDG
+493 NEILLDTKG
-500 QGNIKVSAPKNISF
+500 SNITITAPETMTLNAKNL
-514 TAGQNINISAGQN
+514 NINVSQNMTTNVGNNMITNVTNDTTISIGGNHQIDIEKDHQFSSKNYAQKVEGDKIIDIFGKLDETTSETLHNAKDGNVTIKSAG
-527 ITTTAGMN
+527 I
-535 ISASAGMNYT
+535 
-545 QIVGVNFVSTVAGN
+545 
-559 VNHFISGTLTE
+559 
-570 LIEGDVHNEVMKGK
+570 
-584 TTVNNDGGIEYFSET
+584 
-599 IISRSAE
+599 
-606 KEIQN
+606 
-611 NSGEKSKLF
+611 SKLLGEIDAKVNKS

>member
-39 EVILEQKTNT
+39 EVILEQKTNA

-104 QKESGYGK
+104 RKESGYGK
-112 LVITGHS
+112 LIITGHS

-220 LEFELGLRAQVFS
+220 LEFELGLKAQGFS
-233 GFAYDAEKG
+233 GLAYDAEKG
-242 ESIQHNAQEV
+242 ESIQHNAQEI

-362 PYQNSGAFPKSHE
+362 PYQDSGAFPKSHE

-439 NAEKPYVIGT
+439 NAEKPYVIGA

-468 VHTRSGTKIILNDS
+468 VHTRSGHKLVFTED
-482 EGSIL
+482 ESIL
-487 IEDPSG
+487 ITDKSG
-493 NTYHMDG
+493 NEILLDTKG
-500 QGNIKVSAPKNISF
+500 SNITITAPETMTLNAKNLNINVSQNMTTNVGMNASENIS
-514 TAGQNINISAGQN
+514 
-527 ITTTAGMN
+527 MN
-535 ISASAGMNYT
+535 
-545 QIVGVNFVSTVAGN
+545 
-559 VNHFISGTLTE
+559 
-570 LIEGDVHNEVMKGK
+570 K
-584 TTVNNDGGIEYFSET
+584 TTSIGLVNLLNVGADFMTNVVGKLSYFIKGDMETYGEKDRKITSLKGIETISEGQQEYH
-599 IISRSAE
+599 SE
-606 KEIQN
+606 KEMRN

>member
-39 EVILEQKTNT
+39 EVILEQRTNA

-104 QKESGYGK
+104 RKESGYGK

-220 LEFELGLRAQVFS
+220 LEFELGLRAQGFS
-233 GFAYDAEKG
+233 GLAYDAEKG

-362 PYQNSGAFPKSHE
+362 PYQDSGAFPKSHE

-468 VHTRSGTKIILNDS
+468 VHTRSGHKLVFTED
-482 EGSIL
+482 ESIL
-487 IEDPSG
+487 ITDKSG
-493 NTYHMDG
+493 NEILLDTKG
-500 QGNIKVSAPKNISF
+500 SNITITAPETMTLNAKNL
-514 TAGQNINISAGQN
+514 NINVSQNMTTNVGNNMITNVTNDTTISIGGNHQ
-527 ITTTAGMN
+527 ID
-535 ISASAGMNYT
+535 IEKDHQFSSKNYA
-545 QIVGVNFVSTVAGN
+545 QKV
-559 VNHFISGTLTE
+559 
-570 LIEGDVHNEVMKGK
+570 EGDKII
-584 TTVNNDGGIEYFSET
+584 DEY
-599 IISRSAE
+599 
-606 KEIQN
+606 
-611 NSGEKSKLF
+611 

>member
-39 EVILEQKTNT
+39 EVILEQKTNA

-104 QKESGYGK
+104 RKESGYGK

-220 LEFELGLRAQVFS
+220 LEFELGLKAQGFS
-233 GFAYDAEKG
+233 GLAYDAEKG

-272 FGNAPKSVF
+272 FGNVPKSVF

-362 PYQNSGAFPKSHE
+362 PYQDSGAFPKSHE

-461 KENNIKA
+461 KENSIKA
-468 VHTRSGTKIILNDS
+468 VHTRSGHKLVFTED
-482 EGSIL
+482 ESIL
-487 IEDPSG
+487 ITDKSG
-493 NTYHMDG
+493 NEILLDTKG
-500 QGNIKVSAPKNISF
+500 SNITITAPETMTLNAKNL
-514 TAGQNINISAGQN
+514 NINVSQNMTTNVGNNMITNVTNDTTISIGGNHQIDIEKDHQFSSKNYAQKVEGDKIIDIFGKLDETTSETLHNAKDGNVTIKSAG
-527 ITTTAGMN
+527 I
-535 ISASAGMNYT
+535 
-545 QIVGVNFVSTVAGN
+545 
-559 VNHFISGTLTE
+559 
-570 LIEGDVHNEVMKGK
+570 
-584 TTVNNDGGIEYFSET
+584 
-599 IISRSAE
+599 
-606 KEIQN
+606 
-611 NSGEKSKLF
+611 SKLLGEIDAKVNKS

>member
-39 EVILEQKTNT
+39 EVILEQKTNA

-104 QKESGYGK
+104 RKESGYGK

-131 SFEQLSLSQIVKEI
+131 SFEQLSLAQIVKEI

-183 RLATRYGEYFYYNG
+183 RLAMRYGEYFYYNG

-220 LEFELGLRAQVFS
+220 LEFELGLKAQGFS
-233 GFAYDAEKG
+233 GLTYDAEKG

-362 PYQNSGAFPKSHE
+362 PYQDSGAFPKSQE

-386 LGLGRVRVQM
+386 LELGRVRVQM
-396 MWQEAGSE
+396 VWQEAGSE

-468 VHTRSGTKIILNDS
+468 VHTRSGHKLVFTED
-482 EGSIL
+482 ESIL
-487 IEDPSG
+487 ITDKSG
-493 NTYHMDG
+493 NEILLDTKG
-500 QGNIKVSAPKNISF
+500 SNITITAPETMTLNAKNL
-514 TAGQNINISAGQN
+514 NINVSQNMTTNVGNNMITNVTNDTTISIGGNHQIDIEKDHQFSSKNYAQKVEGDKIIDIFGKLDETTSETLHNAKDGNVTIKSAG
-527 ITTTAGMN
+527 I
-535 ISASAGMNYT
+535 
-545 QIVGVNFVSTVAGN
+545 
-559 VNHFISGTLTE
+559 
-570 LIEGDVHNEVMKGK
+570 
-584 TTVNNDGGIEYFSET
+584 
-599 IISRSAE
+599 
-606 KEIQN
+606 
-611 NSGEKSKLF
+611 SKLLGEIDAKVNKS

>member
-39 EVILEQKTNT
+39 EVILEQKTNA

-104 QKESGYGK
+104 RKESGYGK

-197 KELIFGNKAEP
+197 KELIFGNKAEA

-220 LEFELGLRAQVFS
+220 LEFELGLRAQGFS
-233 GFAYDAEKG
+233 GLAYDAEKG

-272 FGNAPKSVF
+272 FGNVPKSVF

-362 PYQNSGAFPKSHE
+362 PYQDSGAFPKSQE

-386 LGLGRVRVQM
+386 LELGRVRVQM
-396 MWQEAGSE
+396 VWQEAGSE

-461 KENNIKA
+461 KENSIKA
-468 VHTRSGTKIILNDS
+468 VHTRSGHKLVFTED
-482 EGSIL
+482 ESIL
-487 IEDPSG
+487 ITDKSG
-493 NTYHMDG
+493 NEILLDTKG
-500 QGNIKVSAPKNISF
+500 SNITITAPETMTLNAKNL
-514 TAGQNINISAGQN
+514 NINVSQN
-527 ITTTAGMN
+527 MTTNVGMN
-535 ISASAGMNYT
+535 ASENVSMN
-545 QIVGVNFVSTVAGN
+545 
-559 VNHFISGTLTE
+559 
-570 LIEGDVHNEVMKGK
+570 K
-584 TTVNNDGGIEYFSET
+584 TTSIGLVNLLNVGADFMTNVVGKLSYFIKGDMETYGEKDRKITSLKGIETISEGQQEYH
-599 IISRSAE
+599 SE
-606 KEIQN
+606 KEMRN

>member
-39 EVILEQKTNT
+39 EVTLEQKTNA

-104 QKESGYGK
+104 RKESGYGK

-220 LEFELGLRAQVFS
+220 LEFELGLRAQGFS
-233 GFAYDAEKG
+233 GLAYDTEKG

-252 QTEWKENAL
+252 RTEWKENAL

-272 FGNAPKSVF
+272 FGNVPKSVF

-326 INGRAMETYRI
+326 INGRAIETYRI

-362 PYQNSGAFPKSHE
+362 PYQDSGAFPKSHE

-386 LGLGRVRVQM
+386 LGLGRVKVQM

-461 KENNIKA
+461 KENCIKA
-468 VHTRSGTKIILNDS
+468 VHTRSGHKLVFTED
-482 EGSIL
+482 ESIL
-487 IEDPSG
+487 ITDKSG
-493 NTYHMDG
+493 NEILLDTKG
-500 QGNIKVSAPKNISF
+500 SNITITAPETMTLNAKNL
-514 TAGQNINISAGQN
+514 NINVSQNMTTNVGNNMITNVTNDTTISIGGNHQIDIEKDHQFSSKNYAQKVEGDKIIDIFGKLDETTSETLHNAKDGNVTIKSAG
-527 ITTTAGMN
+527 I
-535 ISASAGMNYT
+535 
-545 QIVGVNFVSTVAGN
+545 
-559 VNHFISGTLTE
+559 
-570 LIEGDVHNEVMKGK
+570 
-584 TTVNNDGGIEYFSET
+584 
-599 IISRSAE
+599 
-606 KEIQN
+606 
-611 NSGEKSKLF
+611 SKLLGEIDAKVNKS

>member
-39 EVILEQKTNT
+39 EVILEQKTNA

-60 ALDTYEGFVMENSK
+60 ALDTYEGFVMESSK

-104 QKESGYGK
+104 RKESGYGK

-183 RLATRYGEYFYYNG
+183 RLAMRYGEYFYYNG

-220 LEFELGLRAQVFS
+220 LEFELGLRAQGFS
-233 GFAYDAEKG
+233 GLTYDAEKG

-272 FGNAPKSVF
+272 FGNVPKSVF

-362 PYQNSGAFPKSHE
+362 PYQDSGAFPKSHE

-468 VHTRSGTKIILNDS
+468 VHTRSGNRLLLNDETGDVSLESQKGQTIAIFYGNGNIEIKAPETMTLNAKNLNINVSQNMTTNVGMNAS
-482 EGSIL
+482 ENVSMNKTTSIGL
-487 IEDPSG
+487 VNLLNVGADFMTNVVG
-493 NTYHMDG
+493 NLLEFI
-500 QGNIKVSAPKNISF
+500 QGNRESESEERKEIAKSVSISSTEDNVKIHASKNISK
-514 TAGQNINISAGQN
+514 
-527 ITTTAGMN
+527 
-535 ISASAGMNYT
+535 
-545 QIVGVNFVSTVAGN
+545 
-559 VNHFISGTLTE
+559 H
-570 LIEGDVHNEVMKGK
+570 
-584 TTVNNDGGIEYFSET
+584 
-599 IISRSAE
+599 
-606 KEIQN
+606 
-611 NSGEKSKLF
+611 SGEKSKIS

>member
-39 EVILEQKTNT
+39 EVILEQKTNA

-104 QKESGYGK
+104 RKESGYGK

-220 LEFELGLRAQVFS
+220 LEFELGLRAQGFS
-233 GFAYDAEKG
+233 GLAYDAEKG
-242 ESIQHNAQEV
+242 ESIRHNAQEV

-317 NGSRAKLTD
+317 NGSRAKLMD

-362 PYQNSGAFPKSHE
+362 PYQDSGAFPKSHE

-396 MWQEAGSE
+396 VWQEAGSE

-500 QGNIKVSAPKNISF
+500 QGNIKVSAPRNISF

-535 ISASAGMNYT
+535 ISASAGMSYNVFAGGAISQNAVMNYT
-545 QIVGVNFVSTVAGN
+545 LTAANITEIAQETFDTFSNEYTG
-559 VNHFISGTLTE
+559 ISGKVAMNSEENNIAINTPKHIQLKS
-570 LIEGDVHNEVMKGK
+570 NEK
-584 TTVNNDGGIEYFSET
+584 TI
-599 IISRSAE
+599 
-606 KEIQN
+606 
-611 NSGEKSKLF
+611 NS

>member
-39 EVILEQKTNT
+39 EVILEQKTNA

-104 QKESGYGK
+104 RKESGYGK

-220 LEFELGLRAQVFS
+220 LEFELGLRAQGFS
-233 GFAYDAEKG
+233 GLAYDAEKG

-317 NGSRAKLTD
+317 NGSRAKLMD

-362 PYQNSGAFPKSHE
+362 PYQDSGAFPKSHE

-468 VHTRSGTKIILNDS
+468 VHTRSGHKLVFTED
-482 EGSIL
+482 ESIL
-487 IEDPSG
+487 ITDKSG
-493 NTYHMDG
+493 NEILLDTKG
-500 QGNIKVSAPKNISF
+500 SNITITAPETMTLNAKNLNINVSQNMTTNVGMNASENIS
-514 TAGQNINISAGQN
+514 
-527 ITTTAGMN
+527 MN
-535 ISASAGMNYT
+535 
-545 QIVGVNFVSTVAGN
+545 
-559 VNHFISGTLTE
+559 
-570 LIEGDVHNEVMKGK
+570 K
-584 TTVNNDGGIEYFSET
+584 TTSIGLVNLLNVGTDFMTNVVGKLSYFIKGDMETYGEKDRKITSLKGIETISEGQQEYH
-599 IISRSAE
+599 SE
-606 KEIQN
+606 KEMRN

>member
-39 EVILEQKTNT
+39 EVILEQKTNA

-104 QKESGYGK
+104 RKESGYGK

-220 LEFELGLRAQVFS
+220 LEFELGLKAQGFS
-233 GFAYDAEKG
+233 GLAYDAEKG

-272 FGNAPKSVF
+272 FGNVPKSVF

-362 PYQNSGAFPKSHE
+362 PYQDSGAFPKSHE

-396 MWQEAGSE
+396 VWQEAGSE

-439 NAEKPYVIGT
+439 NAEKPYVIGA

-468 VHTRSGTKIILNDS
+468 VHTRSGNRLLLNDETGDVSLESQKGQTIAIFYGNGNIEIKAPETMTLNAKNLNINVSQNMTTNVGMNASENVGMNKTTSIGLVNLLNVGADFMTNVVGKMVEFVSGNKESQIEKDRIKTSSGKIITES
-482 EGSIL
+482 
-487 IEDPSG
+487 
-493 NTYHMDG
+493 
-500 QGNIKVSAPKNISF
+500 QG
-514 TAGQNINISAGQN
+514 T
-527 ITTTAGMN
+527 
-535 ISASAGMNYT
+535 
-545 QIVGVNFVSTVAGN
+545 
-559 VNHFISGTLTE
+559 
-570 LIEGDVHNEVMKGK
+570 NE
-584 TTVNNDGGIEYFSET
+584 FHS
-599 IISRSAE
+599 E

-611 NSGEKSKLF
+611 NSAEKSKLF

>member
-39 EVILEQKTNT
+39 EVILEQKTNA

-81 SLSYWQYGSE
+81 NLSYWQYGSE

-104 QKESGYGK
+104 RKESGYGK

-145 GVNYPQEGKIHAE
+145 SVNYPQEGKIHAE

-220 LEFELGLRAQVFS
+220 LEFELGLRAQGFS
-233 GFAYDAEKG
+233 GLAYDAEKG

-252 QTEWKENAL
+252 QAEWKENAL

-272 FGNAPKSVF
+272 FGNVPKSVF

-344 NGDEYYNEFV
+344 NGNEYYNEFV

-362 PYQNSGAFPKSHE
+362 PYQDSGAFPKSHE

-468 VHTRSGTKIILNDS
+468 VHTRSGNRLLLNDETGDVS
-482 EGSIL
+482 LESQKGQTIA
-487 IEDPSG
+487 IFYG
-493 NTYHMDG
+493 N
-500 QGNIKVSAPKNISF
+500 GNIEIKAPENITLSAGKS
-514 TAGQNINISAGQN
+514 INLQAGQN

-535 ISASAGMNYT
+535 ISASAGMSYNVFAGGTISQNAVMNYT
-545 QIVGVNFVSTVAGN
+545 LTAANITEIAEGERNSTANNIKEVANG
-559 VNHFISGTLTE
+559 IDKQSTDEDIKIQG
-570 LIEGDVHNEVMKGK
+570 KGQVI
-584 TTVNNDGGIEYFSET
+584 T
-599 IISRSAE
+599 
-606 KEIQN
+606 
-611 NSGEKSKLF
+611 NSGEKSINY

>member
-39 EVILEQKTNT
+39 EVILEQKTNA

-104 QKESGYGK
+104 RKESGYGK

-220 LEFELGLRAQVFS
+220 LEFELGLKAQGFS
-233 GFAYDAEKG
+233 GLAYDAEKG

-272 FGNAPKSVF
+272 FGNVPKSVF

-362 PYQNSGAFPKSHE
+362 PYQDSGAFPKSHE

-468 VHTRSGTKIILNDS
+468 VHTRSGHKLVFTED
-482 EGSIL
+482 ESIL
-487 IEDPSG
+487 IIDKSG
-493 NTYHMDG
+493 NEILLDTKG
-500 QGNIKVSAPKNISF
+500 SNITITAPETMTLNAKNL
-514 TAGQNINISAGQN
+514 NINVSQNMTTNVGNNMITNVTNDTTISIGGNHQIDIEKDHQFSSKNYAQKVEGDKIIDIFGKLDETTSETLHNAKDGNVTIKSAG
-527 ITTTAGMN
+527 I
-535 ISASAGMNYT
+535 
-545 QIVGVNFVSTVAGN
+545 
-559 VNHFISGTLTE
+559 
-570 LIEGDVHNEVMKGK
+570 
-584 TTVNNDGGIEYFSET
+584 
-599 IISRSAE
+599 
-606 KEIQN
+606 
-611 NSGEKSKLF
+611 SKLLGEIDAKVNKS